1 MSIQQ
6 QILDA
11 VATLIDAQTNYATV
25 VYGSLPDANG
35 LCLAPSTGSVNEATL
50 THGGTYSMQ
59 CVLNGKHSNQGT
71 VRDTLFKIHEALNKI
86 MACPSGTGWAVTGI
100 STNSAPGYI
109 DREGDGD
116 NSQWLYGSSITIDYV
131 ID

>member
-11 VATLIDAQTNYATV
+11 VAALIDALSNYATV

-35 LCLAPSTGSVNEATL
+35 LCLAPSTGSVNETTL
-50 THGGTYSMQ
+50 AHGGTYSMQ

-100 STNSAPGYI
+100 STNGAAGYI
-109 DREGDGD
+109 DHEED
-116 NSQWLYGSSITIDYV
+116 QWLYGSSITIDYT

>member
-1 MSIQQ
+1 VSIQQ

-11 VATLIDAQTNYATV
+11 VAALIDAQSNYATV

-35 LCLAPSTGSVNEATL
+35 LCLAPSAGSVNETTL
-50 THGGTYSMQ
+50 SHGGTYSMQ

-86 MACPSGTGWAVTGI
+86 IVCPSGTGWAVTGI
-100 STNSAPGYI
+100 STSSAAGYI
-109 DREGDGD
+109 DHEED
-116 NSQWLYGSSITIDYV
+116 QWLYGSSITIDYT